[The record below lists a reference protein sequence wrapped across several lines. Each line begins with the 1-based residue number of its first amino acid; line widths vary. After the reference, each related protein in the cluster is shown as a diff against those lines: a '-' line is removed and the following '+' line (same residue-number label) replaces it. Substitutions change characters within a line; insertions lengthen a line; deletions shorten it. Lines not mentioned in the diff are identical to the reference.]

1 MCVHEKLMK
10 IIQDSVSILY
20 ENVPIKNDTDIINDL
35 KFDSISIIQ
44 LILEIESEFDIQFDD
59 NLKYEDI
66 ATLKDLENY
75 ISAKIT
81 NK

>member
-20 ENVPIKNDTDIINDL
+20 ENVPIKNDTDIINGL
-35 KFDSISIIQ
+35 GFDSISIIQ